1 MTTPTTKPEP
11 VFTVSLRTLRFA
23 AIISA
28 VIATESLVLT
38 LLSLLWDQAVW
49 VVLITLPLFAFTT
62 VFAGW
67 CFRLW
72 RAGNQ
77 HLAPE

>member
-11 VFTVSLRTLRFA
+11 AFTVSLRTLRFA

-49 VVLITLPLFAFTT
+49 VVLITLPLTFGSFTVPVT
-62 VFAGW
+62 W
-67 CFRLW
+67 ICM
-72 RAGNQ
+72 NS
-77 HLAPE
+77 